1 MMANLSIAK
10 KTGTT
15 YILQNGNLYY
25 YKNTTP
31 YFLNS
36 SIVVFSVIFGI

>member
-15 YILQNGNLYY
+15 YILQNANLYY
-25 YKNTTP
+25 YKNTTS
-31 YFLNS
+31 YFLKVCK
-36 SIVVFSVIFGI
+36 IVFSVIFEI